1 MHAPLFVF
9 EFLGTTELLVIAL
22 VALVLFGP
30 RKLPEIGR
38 QVGKSIAEFKR
49 ASDDFKRTWE
59 FEVEMEQRKSAPAEA
74 EAGAVAPPPTAAGEL
89 GEAAH
94 ADAAGAAHHEA
105 AGETVARTPSTW
117 QPDGALD
124 EGGWDVATGHA
135 PTATPDAHASGAE
148 ISQAGAETSQVE
160 PSQAH
165 ARKTSPANEEINAS

>member
-22 VALVLFGP
+22 VALILFGP

-59 FEVEMEQRKSAPAEA
+59 FEVEMEQRKSVPDTEVS
-74 EAGAVAPPPTAAGEL
+74 AVSPTTTSAGEL

-94 ADAAGAAHHEA
+94 ADAAGGTHHETV
-105 AGETVARTPSTW
+105 GETVARTPSTW

-124 EGGWDVATGHA
+124 ESGWDVATGHA
-135 PTATPDAHASGAE
+135 PVATPDAHAD
-148 ISQAGAETSQVE
+148 GAETS
-160 PSQAH
+160 
-165 ARKTSPANEEINAS
+165 PAGENENKAS